1 MTQHIKNFL
10 KQFVSKSDWKLD
22 LIAKW
27 PMIIGTL
34 NDKVTLEHVDET
46 SITLG
51 VNNSS
56 WMQELYL
63 LSPMLRDIIN
73 KHLDKPRIKDIRF
86 KNVTFKAK
94 DIPQST
100 LIPHKKN
107 KPVTLSS
114 KELETLNNIKNAE
127 LRDVL
132 KQFLIRCHQE
142 RS

>member
-94 DIPQST
+94 DIPYST
-100 LIPHKKN
+100 VIPHKKN

>member
-1 MTQHIKNFL
+1 MAQHIKNFL

-27 PMIIGTL
+27 PTIIGTL

-86 KNVTFKAK
+86 KNVTFKSK
-94 DIPQST
+94 DIPLPT
-100 LIPHKKN
+100 LPSHKKN
-107 KPVTLSS
+107 KPVRLSN
-114 KELETLNNIKNAE
+114 KELETLNKINDSE
-127 LRDVL
+127 LRNVL

-142 RS
+142 RL

>member
-94 DIPQST
+94 DIPHAT